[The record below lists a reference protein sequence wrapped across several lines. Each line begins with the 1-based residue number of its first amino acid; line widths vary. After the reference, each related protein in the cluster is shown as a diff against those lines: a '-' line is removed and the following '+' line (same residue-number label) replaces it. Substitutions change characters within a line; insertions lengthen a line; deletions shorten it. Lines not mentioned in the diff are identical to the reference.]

1 MKFCFRCGRPLE
13 DDEDEVCV
21 SCKNPNKTTSFSL
34 RPSSVIWVLTI
45 LLLIPLVIYLEI
57 SKNYLLCVW
66 LLIPELALFSLSGYF
81 ELKFYNSGESK
92 HIQISDSAFKYGVIS
107 IIVAD
112 IICFGLIIF
121 GIIMLYSM

>member
-66 LLIPELALFSLSGYF
+66 LLIPELALFSCLDILS
-81 ELKFYNSGESK
+81 
-92 HIQISDSAFKYGVIS
+92 
-107 IIVAD
+107 
-112 IICFGLIIF
+112 
-121 GIIMLYSM
+121 